1 MREHRPVG
9 CLLAPGLVKL
19 VPGDARTRPR
29 PHTAV
34 GKGSFLQFCAERLSA
49 GTATDFFS
57 DEASGP
63 RLRTLRE
70 HAPPRRLL
78 ASSAASSP
86 PLRHPFATHSTHH
99 PASSCLPHLR
109 TLVVGRRIGTGTNSR
124 RGRTTASHSV
134 ARPLPTRRSGR
145 SCGWETSCR
154 SSPRSPATVR
164 RPALTPQRGLIAPL
178 PLSLSQPL
186 AASPLSRSLSL
197 PHPPS
202 ALRGPQPPQP
212 PPAHYPSLSRPWH
225 LSAFQASARSRRAC
239 STWADQR
246 E

>member
-1 MREHRPVG
+1 M
-9 CLLAPGLVKL
+9 LARDRV
-19 VPGDARTRPR
+19 
-29 PHTAV
+29 HTV

-99 PASSCLPHLR
+99 PASTCLPHLR
-109 TLVVGRRIGTGTNSR
+109 TLVVGEAHRHRYKQPTGTDHRVSF
-124 RGRTTASHSV
+124 
-134 ARPLPTRRSGR
+134 
-145 SCGWETSCR
+145 R
-154 SSPRSPATVR
+154 SSPSSDAQVRSVVWVGDIVSILASLARDGASPRADTSA
-164 RPALTPQRGLIAPL
+164 RPHRAP
-178 PLSLSQPL
+178 PSQPL
-186 AASPLSRSLSL
+186 AASRSLSTVAL
-197 PHPPS
+197 SQPLSPS
-202 ALRGPQPPQP
+202 LGPQTPSLGLRGPQPPQP
-212 PPAHYPSLSRPWH
+212 PPAHYPSLSPPWH

-239 STWADQR
+239 TTWAGQR